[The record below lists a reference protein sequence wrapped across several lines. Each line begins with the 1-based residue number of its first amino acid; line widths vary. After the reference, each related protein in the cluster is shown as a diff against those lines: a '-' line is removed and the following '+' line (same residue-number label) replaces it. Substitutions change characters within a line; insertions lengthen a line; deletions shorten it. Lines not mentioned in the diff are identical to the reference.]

1 MIGGR
6 RQTTLSA
13 FFAPT
18 PRPAPVPPP
27 APPPVDAVSCAGSSD
42 SSPQQQLPAR
52 KRLRKAAAIASSD
65 SGHSDDNGDSGRVA
79 GLHESP
85 AKRVGK
91 SAPTIDAF
99 RYKSSEPLD
108 LDPSSAT
115 ERQKTRRRFLARF
128 TMADNDPKKQS
139 FHDSH
144 AMDIDSCNE
153 CDDED
158 DRKRL
163 ATPKKSMS
171 GKIKYTPLEQ
181 QYLDIRKMH
190 PGVVLAVEV
199 GYKFRFFEEDALI
212 ASKELNIVAYMDKNL
227 RGASI
232 PTHRLNVHVSKL
244 VHLGYKVGIVRQTE
258 TAALKAAGDN
268 RSAPFTRKLTNIFTK
283 GTFIDADLSLQE
295 ESRENY
301 GPTASFILVLNE
313 SSTKKSAN
321 SETVQISFVAVQLST
336 GDVVYDTF
344 EDNSARSD
352 LETRLEHLGPVELIL
367 PLESLSSPTE
377 KLLSHWAERN
387 EIKTGGAVRIE
398 RLKAAFVDFSKA
410 QSNLMEFYE
419 RPLKRAK
426 SASARDIEL
435 YTKVLELPSAILV
448 CFSAL
453 LTHLSEFGLD
463 HVLLLTKSFS
473 PFASVGNMILSG
485 TTLKALEVFEAE
497 GTTFESS
504 GKSHKGSLMWVID
517 HTVTKFG
524 ARLLKRWVSKPLVNV
539 DLLNERVDAVE
550 EVIAGLKEEL
560 IPLVKMRGLLH
571 QLPAKLISEYLLTLD
586 GEACGKNLKHDIF
599 VFSSGDDDLSDAL
612 TKVYKLKEELRE
624 CQAQFADIL
633 VDIRKKLKGGS
644 RVDFVSVSG
653 TDYLI
658 EVKSANVSS
667 VPKNW
672 ICVAKLKAV
681 SRFHTPEVLEQIR
694 VRDILLEKLTAA
706 ADVAYL
712 EFLANVANEYHS
724 LRDVV
729 QSLAIM
735 DCLFSLAKVA
745 DLPGYTKPVY
755 TDDPILDVKGAR
767 HPMVEILIPDFVPND
782 ISLTN
787 TDRCLLITGPNMGGK
802 SSYIRQVALI
812 ALLGQIGSYVPAES
826 ARVGIFDAIYTRM
839 GAYDDITR
847 GQSTFMKELSET
859 SGILRSATTRSLVIV
874 DELGRGTSTHDGTA
888 IAYACLCE
896 FVVGIK
902 CATLFVTH
910 YPLLG
915 NERIGDAE
923 HSARVG
929 GVRCAYMGFIA
940 NGDDQGEDGNSNVTF
955 LYKLTEGLAARSY
968 GLNVAR
974 LAGIPAEVVKC
985 AQVQSKR
992 METLHELAQGM
1003 KLLKRCFG

>member
-1 MIGGR
+1 MIPRRGRPAFHEALQTANAAQMIGGR

-258 TAALKAAGDN
+258 TAALKGLYGNPRIMYKLLTSVPAAGDN

-426 SASARDIEL
+426 SASARDI
-435 YTKVLELPSAILV
+435 
-448 CFSAL
+448 
-453 LTHLSEFGLD
+453 
-463 HVLLLTKSFS
+463 
-473 PFASVGNMILSG
+473 
-485 TTLKALEVFEAE
+485 
-497 GTTFESS
+497 
-504 GKSHKGSLMWVID
+504 
-517 HTVTKFG
+517 
-524 ARLLKRWVSKPLVNV
+524 
-539 DLLNERVDAVE
+539 
-550 EVIAGLKEEL
+550 
-560 IPLVKMRGLLH
+560 
-571 QLPAKLISEYLLTLD
+571 
-586 GEACGKNLKHDIF
+586 
-599 VFSSGDDDLSDAL
+599 
-612 TKVYKLKEELRE
+612 
-624 CQAQFADIL
+624 
-633 VDIRKKLKGGS
+633 
-644 RVDFVSVSG
+644 
-653 TDYLI
+653 
-658 EVKSANVSS
+658 
-667 VPKNW
+667 
-672 ICVAKLKAV
+672 
-681 SRFHTPEVLEQIR
+681 
-694 VRDILLEKLTAA
+694 
-706 ADVAYL
+706 
-712 EFLANVANEYHS
+712 
-724 LRDVV
+724 
-729 QSLAIM
+729 
-735 DCLFSLAKVA
+735 
-745 DLPGYTKPVY
+745 
-755 TDDPILDVKGAR
+755 
-767 HPMVEILIPDFVPND
+767 
-782 ISLTN
+782 
-787 TDRCLLITGPNMGGK
+787 
-802 SSYIRQVALI
+802 
-812 ALLGQIGSYVPAES
+812 
-826 ARVGIFDAIYTRM
+826 
-839 GAYDDITR
+839 
-847 GQSTFMKELSET
+847 
-859 SGILRSATTRSLVIV
+859 
-874 DELGRGTSTHDGTA
+874 
-888 IAYACLCE
+888 
-896 FVVGIK
+896 
-902 CATLFVTH
+902 
-910 YPLLG
+910 
-915 NERIGDAE
+915 
-923 HSARVG
+923 
-929 GVRCAYMGFIA
+929 
-940 NGDDQGEDGNSNVTF
+940 
-955 LYKLTEGLAARSY
+955 
-968 GLNVAR
+968 
-974 LAGIPAEVVKC
+974 
-985 AQVQSKR
+985 
-992 METLHELAQGM
+992 
-1003 KLLKRCFG
+1003 